1 MGGREEGTGF
11 SINYTP
17 RAKRQL
23 RQLLKKSGGNL
34 RAKFLEKASSLTQ
47 NPMSG
52 KPLRGQLKGQFSL
65 RFGDYRIV
73 YSIDKIERK
82 VIVTGVGDRK
92 SIYEMM

>member
-1 MGGREEGTGF
+1 LGGREEGTGS
-11 SINYTP
+11 SIGYTP

-23 RQLLKKSGGNL
+23 EQLLKKSDGNL
-34 RAKFLEKASSLTQ
+34 RERFLEKASPLAQ

-73 YSIDKIERK
+73 YIIDKIERK

-92 SIYEMM
+92 GIY